1 MFEQWKDFNKGNWT
15 TQIDVRDFIQKNY
28 TPYLGD
34 DAFLADKSE
43 KTVRLFSNVENLLIE
58 EQKRGIYDIYTD
70 SLSGIDI
77 AEAGYV
83 DRENEVIF
91 GLQSDDPL
99 KRLINPYGGIRM
111 VEGAIESYNLDVPDK
126 LLQDFKKYR
135 KSHNEGVFDAYNDEI
150 KKARAAGLVTGLPD
164 AYGRGRIIGDYRRI
178 PLYGVDFLMDKKHAF
193 LNGMSFPFS
202 EEMIRIR
209 EEVSEQIVAF
219 GKMKSMAQRY
229 QIDISLPAK
238 TAKEAIQFLYFGY
251 LAGVKESNGAAMSL
265 GRISTFVDIYI
276 QNDMKKGI
284 LTELGAQELI
294 DQFVIKLRI
303 IRHLRTPE
311 YDELFAGDP
320 NWITEVLGGMG
331 EDGRTLVSKTSYRF
345 LHTLTNLSASPEP
358 NMTVLWSENLPDNFK
373 KYCAKMSIE
382 TSSIQYE
389 NDDIMR
395 PSYGDDYGI
404 ACCISAMR
412 LGKEMQFFG
421 ARCNLGK
428 ALLYAINGGI
438 DENDGER
445 IFEGLKPIKSEYL
458 DYNEL
463 MANFR
468 VVMEKVAEL
477 YVNTMNIIHYMHDKY
492 AYESAQMALHDEI
505 VGRYMAFGVAG
516 LSIVIDSFSAVRHA
530 KVKPIRMNG
539 LAVDFEITGD
549 YPAYGNDIDE
559 VDNIGNEILEFF
571 ISQLRRHPAYRGAK
585 HTLSVLTITSNVV
598 YGKKTGATPDGRKA
612 GMPFAPGANPMH
624 GRDINGALASLNS
637 VAKLKYEG
645 VCDDG
650 ISNTFTV
657 VPNAIGKLPRHRIDN
672 LSSIMDGYFNQKG
685 HHLNVNVL
693 NRDLLL
699 DACDNPDKY
708 PNLTIR
714 VSGYAVKFNKLTREQ
729 QMDVIS
735 RTFHDKM

>member
-1 MFEQWKDFNKGNWT
+1 MFEQWKDFKKGIWT
-15 TQIDVRDFIQKNY
+15 DKIDVRDFIQKNY

-34 DAFLADKSE
+34 DSFLASKSE
-43 KTVRLFSNVENLLIE
+43 RTVKLFSIVEKLLLE
-58 EQKRGIYDIYTD
+58 EQKKGIYDIDTS
-70 SLSGIDI
+70 SLSGIDN
-77 AEAGYV
+77 AEAGYI
-83 DRENEVIF
+83 DKENEIIF
-91 GLQSDDPL
+91 GLQSDGPL

-111 VEGAIESYNLDVPDK
+111 VEGAIESYKLDVPDN
-126 LLQDFKKYR
+126 LLKEFRKYR

-178 PLYGVDFLMDKKHAF
+178 PLYGVDFLIKKKIEF
-193 LNGMSFPFS
+193 LSGMAFPFT
-202 EEMIRIR
+202 EEIIRIR
-209 EEVSEQIVAF
+209 EEVSEQIAAL
-219 GKMKSMAQRY
+219 GKIKSMAQRY
-229 QIDISLPAK
+229 QIDISQPAGS
-238 TAKEAIQFLYFGY
+238 ARDAIQFLYFGY

-265 GRISTFVDIYI
+265 GRTSTFIDIYI
-276 QNDMKKGI
+276 QKDISKGI
-284 LTELGAQELI
+284 LTEIDAQELI

-345 LHTLTNLSASPEP
+345 IHTLTNLSASPEP

-373 KYCAKMSIE
+373 RYCAKMSIE

-389 NDDIMR
+389 NDDVMR
-395 PSYGDDYGI
+395 AAYGDDYGI

-428 ALLYAINGGI
+428 ALLYAINGGV
-438 DENDGER
+438 DENDGEL
-445 IFEGLKPIKSEYL
+445 IFEGLEPIKAEYL
-458 DYNEL
+458 DYDEL
-463 MANFR
+463 MSKFR

-477 YVNTMNIIHYMHDKY
+477 YVNTMNIIHFMHDKY

-530 KVKPIRMNG
+530 RVKPIRKNG

-549 YPAYGNDIDE
+549 YPAFGNDIDE
-559 VDNIGNEILEFF
+559 VDTIGNEILEFF
-571 ISQLRRHPAYRGAK
+571 IGQLRKHPAYRGAK

-598 YGKKTGATPDGRKA
+598 YGKKTGSTPDGRKA

-624 GRDINGALASLNS
+624 GRDTNGALASLNS
-637 VAKLKYEG
+637 VSKLKYEG

-650 ISNTFTV
+650 ISNTFTI
-657 VPNAIGKLPRHRIDN
+657 VPNAIGKLPRHRVDN

-693 NRDLLL
+693 NREMLL

-714 VSGYAVKFNKLTREQ
+714 VSGYAVKFNKLTKEQ

-735 RTFHDKM
+735 RTFHEKM

>member
-1 MFEQWKDFNKGNWT
+1 
-15 TQIDVRDFIQKNY
+15 
-28 TPYLGD
+28 
-34 DAFLADKSE
+34 
-43 KTVRLFSNVENLLIE
+43 
-58 EQKRGIYDIYTD
+58 
-70 SLSGIDI
+70 
-77 AEAGYV
+77 
-83 DRENEVIF
+83 
-91 GLQSDDPL
+91 
-99 KRLINPYGGIRM
+99 
-111 VEGAIESYNLDVPDK
+111 
-126 LLQDFKKYR
+126 
-135 KSHNEGVFDAYNDEI
+135 
-150 KKARAAGLVTGLPD
+150 
-164 AYGRGRIIGDYRRI
+164 
-178 PLYGVDFLMDKKHAF
+178 
-193 LNGMSFPFS
+193 
-202 EEMIRIR
+202 
-209 EEVSEQIVAF
+209 
-219 GKMKSMAQRY
+219 
-229 QIDISLPAK
+229 
-238 TAKEAIQFLYFGY
+238 
-251 LAGVKESNGAAMSL
+251 
-265 GRISTFVDIYI
+265 
-276 QNDMKKGI
+276 
-284 LTELGAQELI
+284 I

-358 NMTVLWSENLPDNFK
+358 NMTVLWSDNLPDNFK

-438 DENDGER
+438 DENDGEL
-445 IFEGLKPIKSEYL
+445 IFDGLKPIKAEYL

-463 MANFR
+463 MANFKI
-468 VVMEKVAEL
+468 VMEKVAEL

-492 AYESAQMALHDEI
+492 AYESAQMSLHDEI

-530 KVKPIRMNG
+530 KVKPIRKNG
-539 LAVDFEITGD
+539 LAVDFEIIGE
-549 YPAYGNDIDE
+549 YPAFGNDIDE

-571 ISQLRRHPAYRGAK
+571 ISQLRKHPAYRGAK

-657 VPNAIGKLPRHRIDN
+657 IPNAIGKLPRHRIDN
-672 LSSIMDGYFNQKG
+672 LSS
-685 HHLNVNVL
+685 
-693 NRDLLL
+693 
-699 DACDNPDKY
+699 
-708 PNLTIR
+708 
-714 VSGYAVKFNKLTREQ
+714 
-729 QMDVIS
+729 
-735 RTFHDKM
+735 